1 MAFTVEWGVNVS
13 AQYSPN
19 KKMTTVMQIKLSKR
33 EVVIERSQS
42 YIILAVIDDLSNALH
57 LRTSWARLPKGVSNL
72 LVRSAKLLE
81 FSDYC
86 FLAVIANHSL
96 VSEKLHCK
104 SLFLLPHRL
113 IDA

>member
-1 MAFTVEWGVNVS
+1 
-13 AQYSPN
+13 
-19 KKMTTVMQIKLSKR
+19 MQIKLSKR
-33 EVVIERSQS
+33 VVVIERSQS
-42 YIILAVIDDLSNALH
+42 YIILAVIDLSNALH